1 MFNMEKFAQL
11 LAQKRREK
19 GLTQDQLSE
28 LVGVTHQ
35 AVSKWERG
43 EAMPDIGKIG
53 DIAKAL
59 NVPADELI
67 NMLYENDSEQNDY
80 SECSSADKAYFA
92 LSDKTNVGELY
103 VLAPELSK
111 STLRIAIDTLI
122 SAKGINSASM
132 LFRFADKAYLSQLAN
147 QLIAAGDGSLAEYA
161 DETVLKKAIVGII
174 STADMC
180 SDVATRDSH
189 YAKAG
194 DLLAYCSDVN
204 FINEMFE
211 HMVNV
216 CIYWKPWRNCINKF
230 PAQVIIKQGIKMAVK
245 HGTGCFRD
253 WWHIIGVR
261 NAAEIYLGYINSFEK
276 NNYRAWADVAMYFNN
291 VDGSIIEN
299 AIIDALTDEEINPEI
314 FRPFVYLNISKNLRD
329 MLEDRGISN
338 LPVRIRKNIEIRNIS
353 EESIRELVEYIKS
366 LEGRLDEMEDRLT
379 DCEDRIDDLE

>member
-1 MFNMEKFAQL
+1 MFNMEKFSQL

-59 NVPADELI
+59 NVPTDELI
-67 NMLYENDSEQNDY
+67 NMLYESDSEPIQN
-80 SECSSADKAYFA
+80 EEFCSADKAYFA

-103 VLAPELSK
+103 LLAPELSK

-122 SAKGINSASM
+122 ASKGINSASM
-132 LFRFADKAYLSQLAN
+132 LFRFADRAYLAELAN

-161 DETVLKKAIVGII
+161 DEKVLKKAIVGII
-174 STADMC
+174 STADIC
-180 SDVATRDSH
+180 SDNNVRNSH

-194 DLLAYCSDVN
+194 NLLAYCRDIN

-211 HMVNV
+211 HMVKV
-216 CIYWKPWRNCINKF
+216 CTYWLPWRNCIDKF
-230 PAQVIIKQGIKMAVK
+230 PSEVVIKQGIKMAVK

-253 WWHIIGVR
+253 WWSIVGVR
-261 NAAEIYLGYINSFEK
+261 NIAEIYIGYVNNFEK
-276 NNYRAWADVAMYFNN
+276 NNARAWADVAMYFHN

-299 AIIDALTDEEINPEI
+299 AIIECLNDEEINPEI

-329 MLEDRGISN
+329 MLEDRGVSN
-338 LPVRIRKNIEIRNIS
+338 LPVRIRKNIEIRNVS

-366 LEGRLDEMEDRLT
+366 LEGRLDEIEDRVT